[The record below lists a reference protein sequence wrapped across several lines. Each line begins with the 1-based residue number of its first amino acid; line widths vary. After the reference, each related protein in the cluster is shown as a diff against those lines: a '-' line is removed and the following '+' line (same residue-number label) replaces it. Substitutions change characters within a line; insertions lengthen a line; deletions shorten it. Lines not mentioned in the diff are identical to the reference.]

1 MALAP
6 RIPSV
11 DHYFLDG
18 CGRCERY
25 ATERCSA
32 RIWSELLHELRQLM
46 LESGMKEELKWSAP
60 CYTHNGKNVAMIG
73 AFKDNCVVSFFKG
86 ALIPDDRGILV
97 KAGEYSQEG
106 RVVRL
111 RDVSE
116 VAKYRKDILYFL
128 QKAIEIEES
137 GQQIEKASKVM
148 ELPDVMKERFAE
160 DKELERAF
168 YALTPGRQRGYIMH
182 IGSAKNA
189 TTRLSRLEKCE
200 EKIFRGKGF
209 ME

>member
-32 RIWSELLHELRQLM
+32 RVWSELLHHLREVM
-46 LESGMKEELKWSAP
+46 LESGLKEELKWSAP

-73 AFKDNCVVSFFKG
+73 AFKDNCVISFFKG
-86 ALIPDDRGILV
+86 ALIPEDRGILV
-97 KAGEYSQEG
+97 KPGEYSQES
-106 RVVRL
+106 RVVRF

-116 VAKYRKDILYFL
+116 VVKYREDLLYFL
-128 QKAIEIEES
+128 QKAIAIEES
-137 GQQIEKASKVM
+137 GLRIEESSKVV
-148 ELPDVMKERFAE
+148 ELPIEMKERFAE
-160 DKELERAF
+160 DKTLARAF

-189 TTRLSRLEKCE
+189 STRISRLNKCE
-200 EKIFRGKGF
+200 EKILSGKGF